1 VDCCGLL
8 VCLVDPSQPSS
19 ELAAV
24 IVLPDTS
31 GDWQVNYITA
41 HLWSRFVSD
50 YGVPP
55 TALDMGEK
63 EEVLLATYVAVYN
76 SLIYAQEFI

>member
-1 VDCCGLL
+1 VLL
-8 VCLVDPSQPSS
+8 WTDRESAGPSQPSG
-19 ELAAV
+19 ELTEV
-24 IVLPDTS
+24 IVLPGTS
-31 GDWQVNYITA
+31 GDWQVSHIAA

-50 YGVPP
+50 YGAPP

-63 EEVLLATYVAVYN
+63 EKVLPATYVAVYN